1 MNSGALCLFDI
12 DGTILT
18 SGGAGEEAL
27 RKAVRDFAGCDD
39 NLAGVEI
46 SGRTDKFIAM
56 QICRRHGRM
65 ASPENITA
73 FINSY
78 LEHLESLLPLKKGR
92 LLPGIPGL
100 LAALKQRRHVALGLL
115 TGNVAKGAHL
125 KLSHYGVWDYFEFGA
140 FSDDSH
146 DRNELGHYAVARA
159 TALHGKGFDPTRTF
173 VIGDT
178 PHDVACGKAIGAK
191 TVVVATGS
199 HSREELADCNPDFLF
214 DDLSDVPAVLAA
226 LGIS

>member
-1 MNSGALCLFDI
+1 MRPATLCLFDI

-27 RKAVRDFAGCDD
+27 RKAARDFAGADD
-39 NLAGVEI
+39 DLAGVEI
-46 SGRTDKFIAM
+46 SGRTDKLIAM
-56 QICRRHGRM
+56 QICRRHGREP
-65 ASPENITA
+65 SPENITA
-73 FINSY
+73 FINLY
-78 LEHLESLLPLKKGR
+78 LAHLEPLLPVKKGR

-100 LAALKQRRHVALGLL
+100 LAALKADPRVALGLL
-115 TGNVAKGAHL
+115 TGNVEKGARL

-140 FSDDSH
+140 FADDSH
-146 DRNELGHYAVARA
+146 DRNELGPFAMARA
-159 TALHGKGFDPTRTF
+159 AALHGAGFDPARTF

-199 HSREELADCNPDFLF
+199 HPREELAACGPDFLF
-214 DDLSDVPAVLAA
+214 DDLSDAAAVLAA
-226 LGIS
+226 LDLA